1 MIWLAGAAAA
11 ALLVRRAVQRG
22 GGAAP
27 VASGEELG
35 APFPSAAWSSDV
47 SLELVRAKA
56 EAFAIER
63 AWTQFHSPRN
73 VLLAMVAE
81 VGELS
86 EIFQWRGECQPNLPS
101 WREKDRVH
109 LGEELSDVL
118 IYLVRLS
125 DRCGVDLSAAVLR
138 KFAMNARKYPVG
150 RAYGTSKKYNAL

>member
-1 MIWLAGAAAA
+1 M
-11 ALLVRRAVQRG
+11 
-22 GGAAP
+22 
-27 VASGEELG
+27 
-35 APFPSAAWSSDV
+35 

-86 EIFQWRGECQPNLPS
+86 EIFQWRGECRPNLPS
-101 WREKDRVH
+101 WHAKDRVH

-138 KFAMNARKYPVG
+138 KFSMNARKYPVG